1 MGQYGLRVIMG
12 RAALMRFLMIG
23 ASGGT
28 GAALAD
34 ALEAKQRRLTRIRR
48 GTNPKLEL
56 EDEDSIA

>member
-1 MGQYGLRVIMG
+1 MIMG